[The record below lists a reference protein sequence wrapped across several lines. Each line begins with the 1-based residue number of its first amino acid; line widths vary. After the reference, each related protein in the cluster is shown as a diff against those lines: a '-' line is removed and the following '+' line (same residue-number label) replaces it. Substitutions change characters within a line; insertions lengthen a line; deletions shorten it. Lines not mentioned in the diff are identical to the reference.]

1 MTMLN
6 NQTWVGASILAEN
19 YLSELSKVLS
29 NEKKVFLV
37 NVPDNFKGV
46 YVLRNGVKGYLSMK
60 NIETEIY
67 IWKFQTFKKLDGGI
81 QFQDKNFQEQYAET
95 YFEKSASN
103 FSNFISSSDL
113 VLYYNNFTFNE
124 IDKFTFTI
132 N

>member
-1 MTMLN
+1 M
-6 NQTWVGASILAEN
+6 
-19 YLSELSKVLS
+19 SELSKVLS

-46 YVLRNGVKGYLSMK
+46 YVLRNGVKDYLSMK

-103 FSNFISSSDL
+103 FSNFISNSDL